1 MMNFICNV
9 STSPLLLQKKIA
21 ARKRAMHMLPRNVT
35 NKRAILKSALWSV
48 FLLAST
54 STLSWKNSFEYTA
67 ARKGISRAN
76 IVDAQAIYDMG
87 CGRYGVD
94 RVDLALPATWTYA
107 TLLWVATAHLRGYIK
122 ATSKNTI
129 IAANIAT

>member
-1 MMNFICNV
+1 MCQRR
-9 STSPLLLQKKIA
+9 LCCCKKTA

-35 NKRAILKSALWSV
+35 NKRAILKSELWSV

-67 ARKGISRAN
+67 ARKGISRVN

-94 RVDLALPATWTYA
+94 CADLALPATWTHA
-107 TLLWVATAHLRGYIK
+107 NHPRAATAHLRGYIK
-122 ATSKNTI
+122 TTSKNTI